1 MYCVQGVPF
10 IYNLR
15 SFKCRCVG
23 LSFHCSSGPAEFWV
37 NLSTGM
43 SWIASSVRK
52 DHLCYSSG
60 TEPSL
65 KVAGSR
71 VGVLRSIP
79 REGLFS
85 FQKVIADFRQTP
97 ATCFG
102 SFSLRK
108 RPGPYGT
115 ETWGFQKVI
124 QQRLE
129 DRIRSSLTLPLPYMG
144 VFWASHVS
152 SLGTSVSL
160 LNRGEC
166 SMCTQKACAGDLIIY
181 LFTI

>member
-1 MYCVQGVPF
+1 MQMCGPQFPLLFRPCRVLGEPLYEHELDSQLCEKGSSLLLFRDRTV
-10 IYNLR
+10 
-15 SFKCRCVG
+15 FK
-23 LSFHCSSGPAEFWV
+23 SGRQH
-37 NLSTGM
+37 T
-43 SWIASSVRK
+43 
-52 DHLCYSSG
+52 
-60 TEPSL
+60 
-65 KVAGSR
+65 R

-108 RPGPYGT
+108 RPGPYGA

-129 DRIRSSLTLPLPYMG
+129 DRIRLSLTLPLPYMG

-152 SLGTSVSL
+152 SLGTSMSL

-166 SMCTQKACAGDLIIY
+166 SMCTEKACAGDLIIY